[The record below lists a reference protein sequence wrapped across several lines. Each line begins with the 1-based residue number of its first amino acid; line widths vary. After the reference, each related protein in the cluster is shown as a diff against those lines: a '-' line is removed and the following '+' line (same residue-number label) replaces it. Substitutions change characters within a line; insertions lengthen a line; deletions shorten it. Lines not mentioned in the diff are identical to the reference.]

1 MGYTGVEPIIDL
13 ILVELKANLPAKL
26 TALAALLTP
35 ALALPAP
42 VVAEYTFGEKQIHTT
57 YPAIEVFPVTSPVD
71 LDSTDTLIIRHN
83 VGIAIFVRD
92 SSEENLT
99 RKITRYA
106 RAVLETLMDRRAA
119 QAFGTV
125 GIDLN
130 EQTLDWSPARVADRA
145 ILERDVMFAIRASKA
160 DSRT

>member
-1 MGYTGVEPIIDL
+1 VGYTGIEPIIDL

-26 TALAALLTP
+26 TALAGSLTP
-35 ALALPAP
+35 TLALPAP
-42 VVAEYTFGEKQIHTT
+42 IAAEYTFGERQLHTT

-83 VGIAIFVRD
+83 VGFAIFVRD
-92 SSEENLT
+92 ASEQNLT
-99 RKITRYA
+99 RKLTRYA

-125 GIDLN
+125 GLDLN
-130 EQTLDWSPARVADRA
+130 DQTLDWSPVRIADRA
-145 ILERDVMFAIRASKA
+145 LFERDVMFAVRASKA